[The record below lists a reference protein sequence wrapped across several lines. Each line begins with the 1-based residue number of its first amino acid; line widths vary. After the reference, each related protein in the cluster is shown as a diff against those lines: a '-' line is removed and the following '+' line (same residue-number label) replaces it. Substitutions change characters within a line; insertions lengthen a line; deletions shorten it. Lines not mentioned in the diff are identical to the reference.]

1 MPLHS
6 TDICHTALN
15 QVHLNVLTMP
25 TFKKIVL
32 RNKKVM
38 FIRLEDCLKWDLR
51 QDQDDKIDCIQRT
64 GIYVDLKLP

>member
-1 MPLHS
+1 MP
-6 TDICHTALN
+6 
-15 QVHLNVLTMP
+15 M
-25 TFKKIVL
+25 FKKLVL

-64 GIYVDLKLP
+64 GMYVDLKLP